1 MAEIVLIQPYT
12 GSWDE
17 MSLRYPE
24 SLLAVASVPVSKG
37 YDTVLVDQR
46 VSDDFEGD
54 LARAVGPET
63 VVFGVT
69 AITGEQ
75 IKYALKV
82 SRLLKEKYPRIPVC
96 WGGIHAT
103 LVPEQTASHEL
114 VDYVVVGDGEYVFC
128 ELFERLRDG
137 QSLEDLRGLVY
148 KTGDADLVSTAGQLE
163 RQAVGKKDSYIYV
176 RKNGSADVIRDMD
189 ALPPIPYE
197 LLQLDKYNVFHVDGN
212 FRSATLNT
220 SRGCPFRCK
229 FCSDPVINEG
239 RWRGYS
245 AEVVIKKVRELYDR
259 YGVRMVYFQDDY
271 FPGSKKRFIS
281 ILNGLAEFGRDL
293 KWSTLGIRA
302 DTLSKLTDEEWDL
315 LWRSGCHSLEV
326 GIESGNERV
335 LKALSKGET
344 LEEMRVVNERL
355 ANYDIKVKYTLIV
368 GFPGESEAEIKDS
381 LKFAADLE
389 AVNPHAYC
397 LIFNFMP
404 IIGTPFYHDALAE
417 GFKEPQTLEEWA
429 YMDFDKW
436 LQHYQ
441 GWAAKDKI
449 GWLQA
454 VNFVSYFHN
463 KNVGYKFGNSPLL
476 RFCFMLYH
484 PVARWRFNHS
494 FYDYCFEIKLQRFLV
509 ATKFALRRW
518 RQSMKIGVRAEE
530 TSPQAA
536 KQEV

>member
-1 MAEIVLIQPYT
+1 
-12 GSWDE
+12 